1 MFEMQGFA
9 ENRSED
15 SQDEERRDNARPP
28 VNLACEI
35 RVGTKAWRKTQ
46 VGDLTPGG
54 FQVKILDM
62 PQRGT
67 PVYIRMANLQMMQA
81 EVCWT
86 KVDTAGCKF
95 ELPLNE
101 HVYNHI
107 LNFIRA

>member
-1 MFEMQGFA
+1 MPPNDD
-9 ENRSED
+9 ENA
-15 SQDEERRDNARPP
+15 QPGERRGNGRPA
-28 VNLACEI
+28 VNLQCEI
-35 RVGTKAWRKTQ
+35 RVGTRAWRKAQ

-62 PQRGT
+62 PPTGT
-67 PVYIRMANLQMMQA
+67 VVYVRMANLEMMQA

-86 KVDTAGCKF
+86 RVDTAGCKF
-95 ELPLNE
+95 TTPLNE